1 MSIREIDLL
10 LMERNQTHRRLLAFR
25 LEGLPGPA
33 AADSSSSWRRF
44 TAEAARRDMAS
55 RRGRWPI
62 AGGVCIDLGFDF
74 PEAPP
79 SREDVEPLAR
89 LVVESLVEAGALASA
104 DQAEEVR
111 LIVEEGAL
119 EEACG
124 LTVAVWQERV
134 APPRPGA

>member
-1 MSIREIDLL
+1 MSLREIDFA
-10 LMERNQTHRRLLAFR
+10 LMERDQTHRRLLAFR
-25 LEGLPGPA
+25 IEGLPCPA
-33 AADSSSSWRRF
+33 AADFSSSWR
-44 TAEAARRDMAS
+44 TLAAEAARRDMAS

-62 AGGVCIDLGFDF
+62 AGAVCVDLGLDF
-74 PEAPP
+74 PQAPP
-79 SREDVEPLAR
+79 NREDVEPLAR
-89 LVVESLVEAGALASA
+89 LVLESLVEAGALASA

-124 LTVAVWQERV
+124 LTVAVWQERT